1 MVSKN
6 KRIDA
11 VIRVDLLDRKNNKIF
26 ITFEISRLDRYGF
39 RIFDRD
45 IFITM
50 FADKSE
56 KLDNRL
62 LDILSLCKDF
72 GVCEI
77 YLDCNHKISNTILET
92 IKKFKKISNIYMQYS
107 SKFVVFN

>member
-1 MVSKN
+1 MARRN

-11 VIRVDLLDRKNNKIF
+11 VIHVDLLDRKYNKIF
-26 ITFEISRLDRYGF
+26 ITFEISKLSEYGV
-39 RIFDRD
+39 RMFDRD
-45 IFITM
+45 IFITV

-62 LDILSLCKDF
+62 LDILSMCRDF

-92 IKKFKKISNIYMQYS
+92 VKKFKKISNIYMQYS
-107 SKFVVFN
+107 SKFVAYN